1 MIKVN
6 VILDEK
12 RWIKFLGNP
21 NNFFKK
27 NLNKINNKCELYK
40 NKELIFTLLL
50 SDTKTIKNLNRR
62 FRKKDR
68 STDVLSFPF
77 NENKKLNKKLS
88 DDDKVYLGDI
98 IINFNKIKNKKDRSK
113 FIYEFNKI
121 WIHGFTH
128 LLGFKHKTNKEF
140 KLMEKVENKYFNY
153 LY

>member
-12 RWIKFLGNP
+12 RWIKYLGNP
-21 NNFFKK
+21 NNFFKR

-98 IINFNKIKNKKDRSK
+98 IINYNKIKNKKDRNK

-121 WIHGFTH
+121 WIHGFAH